1 MSPDGA
7 NFLRKKCL
15 EVRVVSMQN
24 ISLSALLRSAL
35 EPFEILRYDAKFAEL
50 QRWTE
55 KSWEANILHGS
66 YPDS

>member
-7 NFLRKKCL
+7 NFLRKKFL

-35 EPFEILRYDAKFAEL
+35 EPFTILRYDAKFTEL

-55 KSWEANILHGS
+55 KSWEGNILPGS
-66 YPDS
+66 YPDL